1 MMIKLPKITG
11 IIDRRILINYK
22 IDSAILKKYL
32 PAPFEPI
39 EVNGFGIAGICLIR
53 LKNVRPIGLPDFLGI
68 GSENGAHRFA
78 VKWKENGVY
87 KKGVYIPRRDTSSR
101 MNALAGGRIFP
112 GTHFLSTFKI
122 KEEQDKYEVEFKHK
136 DGTYLKVIATAC
148 NSFSEYSLFKNIEDV
163 STFFEEGSIG
173 FSPNKNNCFDCVELN
188 TFTWDVAPLNIK
200 SVSSSF
206 FNDEKLFPRNSIEFD
221 NALLMRNIEHEWI
234 VKETMST

>member
-1 MMIKLPKITG
+1 MIKLPKITG

-22 IDSAILKKYL
+22 IDLTILKKYL

-53 LKNVRPIGLPDFLGI
+53 LKNVRPLGLPYFLGI

-87 KKGVYIPRRDTSSR
+87 KKGVYIPRRDTSSCL
-101 MNALAGGRIFP
+101 NALAGSRIFP

-122 KEEQDKYEVEFKHK
+122 REQQDKYEVGFKHK
-136 DGTYLKVIATAC
+136 DGTYLKVVAAAS
-148 NSFSEYSLFKNIEDV
+148 NSFSEHSLFKNIEEV

-173 FSPNKNNCFDCVELN
+173 FSPNKSNCFDCVELN
-188 TFTWDVAPLNIK
+188 TFTWEVTPLNVK

-206 FNDEKLFPRNSIEFD
+206 FNDEKIFPRNSIEFD
-221 NALLMRNIEHEWI
+221 NALLMKNIEHEWI
-234 VKETMST
+234 VKETMSV